1 MRRTIPKQSKTEFTF
16 KGINL
21 RDMAF
26 LSCALALFV
35 VLIVANFAGS
45 LYIAVGVLAL
55 AAVMFFVKIDDRL
68 YYELYSYFLY
78 LFSKK
83 KWEGED
89 QSGISYIDDDV
100 VQFKDGYC
108 CGVIKIH
115 GNEFFLLREE
125 EQDRYINVFSV
136 VFMNLARGQKLSIIR
151 LDRPVF
157 LDGQIEALKERL
169 TAEET
174 EELSEQ
180 AKEYIKQI
188 RLEELKKINTNDNC
202 FYYNAFYLVLYSSTR
217 ADLHKTLSMDLRE
230 LQAGGIKAERI
241 SGTELY
247 GFCRRTV
254 TAAFDERELKEL
266 PAKEEQ
272 GKLLAPMEVQFHTKT
287 AKVDGIT
294 EKTYVIT
301 RYPTEAFNAW
311 ATELF
316 SMPYTKVVISATPI
330 DPQKAVKA
338 IDRTVAELKEKY
350 EHSSKMSSDTQTV
363 MHYES
368 MQTLMEQL
376 QSSNEV
382 MLNVCTSVTYYDYKD
397 EGRDA
402 FKSIRKAINRMGFQT
417 SGMICKQGEAY
428 RLGMLNAQFPLRSCV
443 YTQGINSSSLAGAY
457 PFVDTQILEEG
468 GVMLGQNTSP
478 VIVNFLKRGDFY
490 KNSNIVVLGG
500 VGGGKSFFAK
510 TLFTN
515 LKSEGLRIFI
525 LDPEN
530 EYSILA
536 ENIGGKVIDM
546 GMGGNIINPFAV
558 LCDMNDDDE
567 ENVVGNL
574 LLSHITFLEEFFRT
588 TLTGLGSENIELVLS
603 LLPEL
608 YRQKGITERTNF
620 KKYAGDFPTFDEL
633 IELFKNRLKNKMTAN
648 ERAAHRTIIT
658 FLSKFAK
665 GGRFSF
671 LWNGQTNLVAN
682 EEFTV
687 FNFQTLLAN
696 ANKTIVA
703 AQMLLLTQY
712 LNNELIRNYNRIK
725 RGVKAAQ
732 IVIAVDEAHVFIDPH
747 NPIALRFMKNS
758 AKRCRKYGGM
768 QIVLTQSVNDFIG
781 NEDLER
787 ESKAVITEC
796 QYTFVFPLN
805 ASGTADFLQLYDKLD
820 ITTEEE
826 NAILDLPRGTTFF
839 IAHQRMRT
847 KFAVVTPQAIRDLF
861 EKKVEISKE
870 MQDMKDEQEAQRA
883 EDLQEALSSE
893 VAVEAEQT
901 AEPSPGEA
909 DVQEMQDEQE
919 AQPPAIE
926 LAEELEDPA
935 GSDVADE
942 GEKNN

>member
-1 MRRTIPKQSKTEFTF
+1 MHRTIPKQSKTEFSF
-16 KGINL
+16 KGVNM
-21 RDMAF
+21 RDMIF
-26 LSCALALFV
+26 LSCALIVFV
-35 VLIVANFAGS
+35 VLLVANFGWHV
-45 LYIAVGVLAL
+45 YIAFGELGL
-55 AAVMFFVKIDDRL
+55 AAVLFFFKIDDRL
-68 YYELYSYFLY
+68 YYELYSCFLY

-83 KWEGED
+83 KWQGDSQFGVSYIEGETV
-89 QSGISYIDDDV
+89 Y
-100 VQFKDGYC
+100 FKDGYYG
-108 CGVIKIH
+108 GVLKIDS
-115 GNEFFLLREE
+115 GEFFLLREE
-125 EQDRYINVFSV
+125 EQDRLIDVFSV
-136 VFMNLARGQKLSIIR
+136 VFMNLNRGQKISIMR

-157 LDGQIEALKERL
+157 LDEQISALKGKMSTRKKS
-169 TAEET
+169 A
-174 EELSEQ
+174 LSER
-180 AKEYIKQI
+180 AKEYIKQV
-188 RLEELKKINTNDNC
+188 RLAELEKINTNENC
-202 FYYNAFYLVLYSSTR
+202 FYYNAFYLVLYSSSR
-217 ADLHKTLSMDLRE
+217 ADLDKTLNADLRE
-230 LQAGGIKAERI
+230 LNAGGIGAKRI
-241 SGTELY
+241 SDKELY
-247 GFCRRTV
+247 GFCRRSV
-254 TAAFDERELKEL
+254 TAAFDERAVEEL
-266 PAKEEQ
+266 PGREEQ
-272 GKLLAPMEVQFHTKT
+272 SGLLSPKEVNFRAST

-301 RYPTEAFNAW
+301 RYPTETYNAW
-311 ATELF
+311 ATALF
-316 SMPYTKVVISATPI
+316 SLPYTKIVITATPI
-330 DPQKAVKA
+330 DTQKAVKA

-350 EHSSKMSSDTQTV
+350 EHSTKMSSDTQTTL
-363 MHYES
+363 HYES

-376 QSSNEV
+376 QTSNEV
-382 MLNVCTSVTYYDYKD
+382 MLNVCTSVTFYDYKN
-397 EGRDA
+397 EGREA
-402 FKSIRKAINRMGFQT
+402 TKNMRKTINRLGFQT
-417 SGMICKQGEAY
+417 SGMICKQAEGY
-428 RLGMLNAQFPLRSCV
+428 RLGMLNAQIPRSNV
-443 YTQGINSSSLAGAY
+443 YMQGINSSSLAAAY
-457 PFVDTQILEEG
+457 PFVDTQIIEDD

-510 TLFTN
+510 TLFVN

-536 ENIGGKVIDM
+536 ENVGGKVIDM

-558 LCDMNDDDE
+558 LCDINDDE
-567 ENVVGNL
+567 SGLGNL

-588 TLTGLGSENIELVLS
+588 TLSGLGSENIELVLS

-608 YRQKGITERTNF
+608 YNRKGITEKTDF
-620 KKYAGDFPTFDEL
+620 KTYQGDFPTFDEF
-633 IELFKNRLKNKMTAN
+633 IELFKERLKEKMTAG

-658 FLSKFAK
+658 FLSKFAQ

-725 RGVKAAQ
+725 AGKAAAQ

-805 ASGTADFLQLYDKLD
+805 ASGTADFLHLYDKLD
-820 ITTEEE
+820 ITAEEE
-826 NAILDLPRGTTFF
+826 EAILDLPRGTTFF

-847 KFAVVTPQAIRDLF
+847 KFAVVTPQPIRDLF
-861 EKKVEISKE
+861 EKKVKIPKRLTENK
-870 MQDMKDEQEAQRA
+870 KRANAPQRKKKKSTST
-883 EDLQEALSSE
+883 ESLP
-893 VAVEAEQT
+893 VTTEAEGDM
-901 AEPSPGEA
+901 PGNA
-909 DVQEMQDEQE
+909 VVDN
-919 AQPPAIE
+919 
-926 LAEELEDPA
+926 
-935 GSDVADE
+935 VADAGATE
-942 GEKNN
+942 NK